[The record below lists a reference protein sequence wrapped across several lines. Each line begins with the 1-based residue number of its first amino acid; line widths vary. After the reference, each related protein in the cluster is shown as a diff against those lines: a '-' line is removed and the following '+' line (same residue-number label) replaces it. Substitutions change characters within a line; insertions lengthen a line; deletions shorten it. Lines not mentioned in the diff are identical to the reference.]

1 MVGRLAKSVEG
12 QRLWVNGRWQP
23 QAVRQYIRRVNSFLE
38 LLLFLVHT
46 TGGQPAT
53 CTEIMTARHQNG
65 FLQDCNV
72 FATDGQVVF
81 VSRYHKTQSLWD
93 KPRVVPRVLPW
104 RVGQL
109 VRIFLAVIVQ
119 ESAVRLGCR
128 LTTLDYRHAVIAI
141 GRQVVGEQF
150 GHGYQEQ
157 VGEEDIG
164 EPEMELDSG
173 LELQAGRTEKIG
185 VQTYGVPIDIVQH
198 LSLRSVKFFRQLSEG
213 WHSFIDLCSSWE
225 QEKARQDKKDR
236 LLVTCWKEA
245 GSESAKRLSEA
256 GTTSPKKRAR
266 MDGGRTDV
274 TSFAAAHRYSAKRTE
289 VTAAEIEQAM
299 QKALGQSGI
308 SFRSK
313 EQSVAMKAILAGE
326 TPLIIVL
333 PTGGG
338 KTLLF
343 TAPACLEDPG
353 VTVVVVPF
361 RALINDLKDRLKK
374 ARIEHLEWR
383 NGEVNSAAV
392 VIVSADFA
400 GSWGFLTYASLLD
413 QKGLLRR
420 VVVDECYLTYTASD
434 YRPKLVQLKNLRTL
448 SCQMVLLTATQPP
461 MLENELEES
470 VLVRGARHIR
480 RVRCGVTSGTWC
492 SNASGASLLRRRYR
506 YAGSGSAGY
515 GGKKGWYSRHWPRWP
530 SHYLRR
536 GSFRCSCTGCEYD
549 FHAFRGRP
557 NYL

>member
-12 QRLWVNGRWQP
+12 QRLRVNGRWQP
-23 QAVRQYIRRVNSFLE
+23 RAVRQYIRRVNSFLE

-53 CTEIMTARHQNG
+53 CTEITTARHQNG
-65 FLQDCNV
+65 FLQDRNV
-72 FATDGQVVF
+72 FVMDGQVVF

-93 KPRVVPRVLPW
+93 KPRVIPRFLPW

-109 VRIFLAVIVQ
+109 VSIFLAVIVQ

-274 TSFAAAHRYSAKRTE
+274 TSFAAAHRHSAKRTG

-383 NGEVNSAAV
+383 KGEVNPAAV

-420 VVVDECYLTYTASD
+420 VVVDECHLTYTASE
-434 YRPKLVQLKNLRTL
+434 YRPRLAQLKNLRTL

-461 MLENELEES
+461 MLENELGES
-470 VLVRGARHIR
+470 MLVRGARHIR
-480 RVRCGVTSGTWC
+480 ASTVRRNIRYMVQQCERGKLIETAVQICRQRERRLRGQKRVV
-492 SNASGASLLRRRYR
+492 
-506 YAGSGSAGY
+506 
-515 GGKKGWYSRHWPRWP
+515 
-530 SHYLRR
+530 
-536 GSFRCSCTGCEYD
+536 
-549 FHAFRGRP
+549 
-557 NYL
+557 